1 MKRGASLGGHAR
13 LLALA
18 ASLAFLP
25 SVRAFSAGPPS
36 AETAAIDPNWPC
48 EQIKIDHLS
57 LATMWGGPPLGK
69 FLTDWQQYPKAA
81 ALAQRLAQ
89 RRIPIAQ
96 AQADIT
102 SFAKAAGDQ
111 RQTELLAFV
120 GGLFSLLD
128 QERFAV
134 IQGLDRFGARQKSY
148 AAQIRGEV
156 AALQQAEAE
165 DAAHQDQ
172 QKISKLGEEV
182 SLDTRV
188 FGDRRSM
195 ISYACAVPDEIE
207 HRLFELAGTT
217 SNLLP

>member
-1 MKRGASLGGHAR
+1 MKRGASRGGLASR
-13 LLALA
+13 LALA

-25 SVRAFSAGPPS
+25 SVRAFAAGPPS
-36 AETAAIDPNWPC
+36 GATPALDPNWPC

-96 AQADIT
+96 AQAEIT

-111 RQTELLAFV
+111 RQTELLAFM

-156 AALQQAEAE
+156 AALQQAQ
-165 DAAHQDQ
+165 DAAHPDQ
-172 QKISKLGEEV
+172 QKISKLGEEI

-195 ISYACAVPDEIE
+195 ISYACSVPDEIE
-207 HRLFELAGTT
+207 HRLFELVGTI

>member
-1 MKRGASLGGHAR
+1 MKREAPRGNRAR
-13 LLALA
+13 LLAFAAALA
-18 ASLAFLP
+18 LLP
-25 SVRAFSAGPPS
+25 SVQAFAAGPPS
-36 AETAAIDPNWPC
+36 GATPVLDPNWPC

-57 LATMWGGPPLGK
+57 LATMWGGPPLGN

-96 AQADIT
+96 AQAEIT
-102 SFAKAAGDQ
+102 SFAKTAGDQ
-111 RQTELLAFV
+111 GQTELLAFM

-148 AAQIRGEV
+148 AAQIRDEI
-156 AALQQAEAE
+156 AALQQAQ
-165 DAAHQDQ
+165 DAGHPDQ
-172 QKISKLGEEV
+172 QKISKLGDEI

-188 FGDRRSM
+188 FADRRNM
-195 ISYACAVPDEIE
+195 ISSACSVPDQIE
-207 HRLFELAGTT
+207 HRLYKLVGTI